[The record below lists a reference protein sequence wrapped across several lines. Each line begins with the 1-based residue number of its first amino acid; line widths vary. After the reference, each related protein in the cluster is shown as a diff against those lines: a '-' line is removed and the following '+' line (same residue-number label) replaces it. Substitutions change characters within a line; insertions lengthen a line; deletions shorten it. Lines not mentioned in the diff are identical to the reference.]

1 VVNLESSVGT
11 RYKGLLL
18 SLERRGSRRSFLASY
33 TLAKAE
39 NYANDDQIPFS
50 SGPIDPND
58 LEREFGPSPNDR
70 RHRFTFAGSFELPGG
85 FRAAP
90 LFTWSTG
97 VPMDILMPDAST
109 RVPTLPRNAGGR
121 RFKTG
126 ADLNAY
132 LRQLNAGGGIGGT
145 LLPLVSDDAR
155 FSDSFSSLDLRLSKV
170 FGVGQGRSLEAMVE
184 VFNLFNVTN
193 VLGVSTRNYSG
204 YANVLARD
212 SEDPASP
219 GYLTSSS
226 FGKAVSTAGG
236 VFGSG
241 GPRALQLG
249 VRFQF

>member
-1 VVNLESSVGT
+1 M
-11 RYKGLLL
+11 
-18 SLERRGSRRSFLASY
+18 SLEKRAGRHTFLASY

-70 RHRFTFAGSFELPGG
+70 RHRFTFAGTFTLPAG
-85 FRAAP
+85 FRLSP

-121 RFKTG
+121 KFQT
-126 ADLNAY
+126 AAELNAY
-132 LRQLNAGGGIGGT
+132 ITGLNASGGIDGV
-145 LLPLVSDDAR
+145 LLPLVSNDAQ
-155 FSDSFSSLDLRLSKV
+155 FSDKFSSFDLRLSKS
-170 FGVGQGRSLEAMVE
+170 FGLGGSKSLEAMVE

-193 VLGVSTRNYSG
+193 ILGVSTKNYSG

-212 SEDPASP
+212 SGDPSNP

-241 GPRALQLG
+241 GPRAFQLG
-249 VRFQF
+249 LRFQF

>member
-11 RYKGLLL
+11 RYKGLLF
-18 SLERRGSRRSFLASY
+18 SLERRSGRHRFLASY

-50 SGPIDPND
+50 SGPIDPDD
-58 LEREFGPSPNDR
+58 LEREFGASPNDR
-70 RHRFTFAGSFELPGG
+70 RHRFTFAGSFELPAG

-109 RVPTLPRNAGGR
+109 RVPTLERNAGGR
-121 RFKTG
+121 RFG
-126 ADLNAY
+126 SAGELNSY
-132 LRQLNAGGGIGGT
+132 LSQLNAGGGVAGT
-145 LLPLVSDDAR
+145 LLPLVGGDAR
-155 FSDSFSSLDLRLSKV
+155 FSDGFSSFDLRVSKILAA
-170 FGVGQGRSLEAMVE
+170 GGARTLEAIVE

-193 VLGVSTRNYSG
+193 ILGVSTRNYSG

-212 SEDPASP
+212 SEDPSSP

-226 FGKAVSTAGG
+226 FGKPVTTAGG

-241 GPRALQLG
+241 GPRAFQLG
-249 VRFQF
+249 VRVQF